1 MQKEVTKS
9 PLLPNHA
16 VNKVITYYLYIA
28 VTILRDRKEAANIH
42 KLRHSLILR
51 YFVTVIF
58 GIMIILV
65 CQFYVPNAIFGRSWM
80 GMLFKCYMR

>member
-28 VTILRDRKEAANIH
+28 VTILRDRKEAANIL
-42 KLRHSLILR
+42 KLRHSFSLR
-51 YFVTVIF
+51 YFLTVIF
-58 GIMIILV
+58 GIIIIYI
-65 CQFYVPNAIFGRSWM
+65 CWFCAPNAIFGRS
-80 GMLFKCYMR
+80 

>member
-1 MQKEVTKS
+1 MQKEVTKC

-65 CQFYVPNAIFGRSWM
+65 CRFYVPNAIFGRS
-80 GMLFKCYMR
+80 